1 MNKNSLKYKWLR
13 LSTLI
18 ISFTYLI
25 FSTLLIYFTSLY
37 LKDLEERAL
46 DRSLEE
52 LQHIYET
59 QPINTISRNDI
70 ITSLYDEQ
78 TMILY
83 TRSGNIVSTEPTDQ
97 LSGLPIDFV
106 PVSDKV
112 ITSLETG
119 DGNFLVG
126 RSNIDTMY
134 WNGYLTVIHPL
145 DNYYLII
152 RTMVLIALII
162 GFLSILFT
170 SIVSYFFSTQ
180 MVKPIRS
187 IANQLKR
194 IEGEGV
200 SERLSLST
208 DTEETDYMVTSFNNM
223 MDSLEESFNQQK
235 QFVEDASH
243 ELRTPLQIIQGH
255 LKLINRWGKN
265 DPKILEESLNISID
279 ELHRINKLVEEL
291 LLLTKNNPRQLEEVE
306 TVNIIDEINSRV
318 DSMRKI
324 HPDYHFAVEHSDE
337 SIPFKINNHHLE
349 QLLLIFLDNA
359 VKYDTEY
366 KYIITKTEKYN
377 EYFDI
382 IIMDH
387 GIGIPEEDLENVFNR
402 FYRVDKSRSR
412 QQGGNG
418 LGLSIGKKLIENYKG
433 KVWFESEEGNF
444 TKVIIRF
451 PLNEGNS

>member
-1 MNKNSLKYKWLR
+1 MNRNSLKYKWLR

-37 LKDLEERAL
+37 LRDLEERAL
-46 DRSLEE
+46 DRSLDE
-52 LQHIYET
+52 LQHIYES

-70 ITSLYDEQ
+70 LTSLYDEQ

-83 TRSGNIVSTEPTDQ
+83 TRSGNIVSTEPAGDVA
-97 LSGLPIDFV
+97 DFAV
-106 PVSDKV
+106 DFIPVSDDV
-112 ITSLETG
+112 ITTLETE
-119 DGNFLVG
+119 DGNYLVG
-126 RSNIDTMY
+126 RSNIDSMY
-134 WNGYLTVIHPL
+134 WSGFLTVIHPL

-152 RTMVLIALII
+152 RTMVMIALLI

-200 SERLSLST
+200 SERLSLKT

-255 LKLINRWGKN
+255 LKLINRWGKD
-265 DPKILEESLNISID
+265 DPQVLNESLQISID

-291 LLLTKNNPRQLEEVE
+291 LLLTKNNPRQLEEIESINIVE
-306 TVNIIDEINSRV
+306 EINSRV
-318 DSMRKI
+318 STMKKV
-324 HPDYHFAVEHSDE
+324 HPDYHFAVEHTHDD
-337 SIPFKINNHHLE
+337 IQFKINNHHFE

-359 VKYDTEY
+359 VKYDTGH
-366 KYIITKTEKYN
+366 KYIITSTEKHHDH
-377 EYFDI
+377 FDI
-382 IIMDH
+382 TIMDH

-418 LGLSIGKKLIENYKG
+418 LGLSIARKLIENYKG
-433 KVWFESEEGNF
+433 SVWFESEEGNF

-451 PLNEGNS
+451 PLNKDK

>member
-59 QPINTISRNDI
+59 QPYNTISRNDI

-78 TMILY
+78 TMVLY
-83 TRSGNIVSTEPTDQ
+83 TRSGNIVSTEPANQ
-97 LSGLPIDFV
+97 LNGLQMDFI

-112 ITSLETG
+112 ITSHETE

-162 GFLSILFT
+162 GFMSILFT

-200 SERLSLST
+200 SERLTLST

-265 DPKILEESLNISID
+265 DPKILEESLDISID

-291 LLLTKNNPRQLEEVE
+291 LLLTKNNPRQLEEIE
-306 TVNIIDEINSRV
+306 TVNIID
-318 DSMRKI
+318 RKST
-324 HPDYHFAVEHSDE
+324 V
-337 SIPFKINNHHLE
+337 
-349 QLLLIFLDNA
+349 
-359 VKYDTEY
+359 
-366 KYIITKTEKYN
+366 
-377 EYFDI
+377 
-382 IIMDH
+382 
-387 GIGIPEEDLENVFNR
+387 
-402 FYRVDKSRSR
+402 
-412 QQGGNG
+412 
-418 LGLSIGKKLIENYKG
+418 
-433 KVWFESEEGNF
+433 
-444 TKVIIRF
+444 
-451 PLNEGNS
+451 

>member
-1 MNKNSLKYKWLR
+1 MNRNSLKYKWLR

-37 LKDLEERAL
+37 LRDLEERAL
-46 DRSLEE
+46 DRSLDE
-52 LQHIYET
+52 LQHIYES

-70 ITSLYDEQ
+70 LTSLYDEQ

-83 TRSGNIVSTEPTDQ
+83 TRSGNIVSTEPAGDVA
-97 LSGLPIDFV
+97 DFAV
-106 PVSDKV
+106 DFIPVSDDV
-112 ITSLETG
+112 ITTLETE
-119 DGNFLVG
+119 DGNYLVG
-126 RSNIDTMY
+126 RSNIDSVY
-134 WNGYLTVIHPL
+134 WSGFLTVIHPL

-152 RTMVLIALII
+152 RTMVMIALLI

-200 SERLSLST
+200 SERLSLKT

-255 LKLINRWGKN
+255 LKLINRWGKD
-265 DPKILEESLNISID
+265 DPQVLNESLQISID

-291 LLLTKNNPRQLEEVE
+291 LLLTKNNPRQLEEIESINIVE
-306 TVNIIDEINSRV
+306 EINSRV
-318 DSMRKI
+318 STMKKI
-324 HPDYHFAVEHSDE
+324 HPDYHFDVEHTHDD
-337 SIPFKINNHHLE
+337 IQFKINNHHFE

-359 VKYDTEY
+359 VKYDTEH
-366 KYIITKTEKYN
+366 KYIITNTEKHDDH
-377 EYFDI
+377 FDI
-382 IIMDH
+382 TIMDH
-387 GIGIPEEDLENVFNR
+387 GIGIPKEDLENVFNR

-418 LGLSIGKKLIENYKG
+418 LGLSIARKLVENYNG
-433 KVWFESEEGNF
+433 SVWFESEEGNF

-451 PLNEGNS
+451 PLNKAK

>member
-37 LKDLEERAL
+37 LRDLEERGL
-46 DRSLEE
+46 DRTLEE

-83 TRSGNIVSTEPTDQ
+83 TRSGNIVTTEPTNQ
-97 LSGLPIDFV
+97 LSDLPIDFV

-112 ITSLETG
+112 ITSLETD
-119 DGNFLVG
+119 DGNFIVG
-126 RSNIDTMY
+126 RTNIDTMY

-145 DNYYLII
+145 NNYYLII

-279 ELHRINKLVEEL
+279 ELNRINKLVEEL
-291 LLLTKNNPRQLEEVE
+291 LLLTKNNPRQLEETE

-318 DSMRKI
+318 DSMKKI
-324 HPDYHFAVEHSDE
+324 HPDYHFAVEHSGDY
-337 SIPFKINNHHLE
+337 IPLQINNHHLE

-366 KYIITKTEKYN
+366 KYIITKTKKYN

-387 GIGIPEEDLENVFNR
+387 GIGIPEEDIENVFNR

-451 PLNEGNS
+451 PLIEGKS

>member
-1 MNKNSLKYKWLR
+1 MDRNSLKYKWLR

-37 LKDLEERAL
+37 LRDLEERAL
-46 DRSLEE
+46 DRSLDE
-52 LQHIYET
+52 LQHIYES

-70 ITSLYDEQ
+70 LTSLYDEQ

-83 TRSGNIVSTEPTDQ
+83 TRSGNIVSTEPAGDVA
-97 LSGLPIDFV
+97 DFAV
-106 PVSDKV
+106 DFIPVSDDV
-112 ITSLETG
+112 ITTLETE
-119 DGNFLVG
+119 DGNYLVG
-126 RSNIDTMY
+126 RSNIDSMY
-134 WNGYLTVIHPL
+134 WSGFLTVIHPL

-152 RTMVLIALII
+152 RTMVMIALLI

-200 SERLSLST
+200 SERLSLKT

-255 LKLINRWGKN
+255 LKLINRWGKD
-265 DPKILEESLNISID
+265 DPQVLNESLQISID

-291 LLLTKNNPRQLEEVE
+291 LLLTKNNPRQLEEIESINIVE
-306 TVNIIDEINSRV
+306 EINSRV
-318 DSMRKI
+318 STMKKV
-324 HPDYHFAVEHSDE
+324 HPDYHFAVEHTHDD
-337 SIPFKINNHHLE
+337 IQFKINNHHFE

-359 VKYDTEY
+359 VKYDTGH
-366 KYIITKTEKYN
+366 KYIITSTEKH
-377 EYFDI
+377 EDHFDI
-382 IIMDH
+382 TIMDH

-418 LGLSIGKKLIENYKG
+418 LGLSIARKLIENYKG
-433 KVWFESEEGNF
+433 SVWFESEEGNF

-451 PLNEGNS
+451 PLNKDK